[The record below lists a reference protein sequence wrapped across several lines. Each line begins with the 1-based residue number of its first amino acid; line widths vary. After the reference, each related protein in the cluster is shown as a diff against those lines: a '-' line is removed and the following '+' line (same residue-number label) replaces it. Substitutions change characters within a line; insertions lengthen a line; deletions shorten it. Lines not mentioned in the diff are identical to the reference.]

1 MKGMNDTC
9 TRIRVSKQEFYPL
22 VVKVNIPPL
31 PKTKDQLKEKNRK
44 LRKELDTLRR
54 QYKDNVYS
62 VIERLKGEYDETKH
76 DLTPSYEKLKHLIKE
91 ATSEEVLEG
100 CRVPEHKHSVQNKGI
115 DRSFNHNSTS
125 CMEVHLRDAVAARYD
140 QRKGTAGLLQ
150 SCREFSGRG
159 DNHAVQQR
167 RREVTDMHKAE
178 IADENEELK
187 HHIQC
192 YDSKFLRAHNRLS
205 KLQQEYAASKQYLPP
220 KRYRLLK
227 EMIETVVEDS
237 KLKPD

>member
-1 MKGMNDTC
+1 MSKGRLDHS
-9 TRIRVSKQEFYPL
+9 IS
-22 VVKVNIPPL
+22 VNIPPL

-44 LRKELDTLRR
+44 LRKELDDLRR
-54 QYKDNVYS
+54 IYKDNVYK
-62 VIERLKGEYDETKH
+62 VIENLKRHYNETKH
-76 DLTPSYEKLKHLIKE
+76 DLTPSYDKLKHLIKY
-91 ATSEEVLEG
+91 ATSEEVLEQ
-100 CRVPEHKHSVQNKGI
+100 CRVPDHKHSVQNKGI
-115 DRSFNHNSTS
+115 DHSFNHNSS
-125 CMEVHLRDAVAARYD
+125 ACVELHVKDAVASRYD
-140 QRKGTAGLLQ
+140 HRKGAAGFLQ
-150 SCREFSGRG
+150 SCREFAGHGESQ
-159 DNHAVQQR
+159 AVQQR

-178 IADENEELK
+178 IAIENEELK

-205 KLQQEYAASKQYLPP
+205 KLKQEYAESKQYLPP

>member
-1 MKGMNDTC
+1 MSKGRLDHS
-9 TRIRVSKQEFYPL
+9 RS
-22 VVKVNIPPL
+22 VNIPPL

-54 QYKDNVYS
+54 QYRENVWS
-62 VIERLKGEYDETKH
+62 VIENLKRHYDETKH
-76 DLTPSYEKLKHLIKE
+76 DLTPSYETLKRLIKIS
-91 ATSEEVLEG
+91 TSDEVLEG

-115 DRSFNHNSTS
+115 DHSFNHHSTA
-125 CMEVHLRDAVAARYD
+125 CMETHLQNAVASRYEP
-140 QRKGTAGLLQ
+140 RKGTGGLLQ

-159 DNHAVQQR
+159 DNQAVQQR
-167 RREVTDMHKAE
+167 RREVTDMHKSE
-178 IADENEELK
+178 IAEENDELK

-192 YDSKFLRAHNRLS
+192 YDSKFLRAHNRLN
-205 KLQQEYAASKQYLPP
+205 KLRQEYSASKQYLPP